1 MPCAHVVVELSAYNG
16 CVCRFPRVG
25 WVGAKYEEEEVH
37 CCCVTGKTQGVRS
50 RCRVVSVGNVAAE
63 FIPYVSLEL

>member
-1 MPCAHVVVELSAYNG
+1 MSVPQSWLVE
-16 CVCRFPRVG
+16 
-25 WVGAKYEEEEVH
+25 AKYEEEEVH

-63 FIPYVSLEL
+63 FISYVSLEL